1 MQSPPSVFQ
10 EANMVLRGMCSAA
23 LCAALILACSSA
35 WAADYRPDQFLGLDL
50 SKVAL
55 SPKLLGP
62 PTTFEKVPIEA
73 KSEASGV
80 LDPKDARKVAV
91 ERVKAAPA
99 RVAKRRV
106 AKRRPPRHHKVAHAR
121 HEKPRRLARG
131 RLVHRRHAN
140 PLNAEAMAPPILK
153 WPCNP
158 GYGGICTWRR

>member
-1 MQSPPSVFQ
+1 
-10 EANMVLRGMCSAA
+10 MVLRGICSVA
-23 LCAALILACSSA
+23 LGAALILACSSA
-35 WAADYRPDQFLGLDL
+35 RAADYRPDQLLGLDL

-62 PTTFEKVPIEA
+62 PTTFVKVPIEA

-99 RVAKRRV
+99 RVVR
-106 AKRRPPRHHKVAHAR
+106 RRPPRHQRMRVAHAGHERPR
-121 HEKPRRLARG
+121 HLARVRVAHG
-131 RLVHRRHAN
+131 HHRN
-140 PLNAEAMAPPILK
+140 PLNAEARAPGIQT

>member
-1 MQSPPSVFQ
+1 
-10 EANMVLRGMCSAA
+10 MVLRGICSAA
-23 LCAALILACSSA
+23 LGAALMLACGTA

-62 PTTFEKVPIEA
+62 PTTFAKVPIEA
-73 KSEASGV
+73 KSEHSGV
-80 LDPKDARKVAV
+80 LDPKAARKVAV

-99 RVAKRRV
+99 RVAQ
-106 AKRRPPRHHKVAHAR
+106 RRPPRRHRMRLAHAR
-121 HEKPRRLARG
+121 PEKQRRPARVRLA
-131 RLVHRRHAN
+131 HRRYGN
-140 PLNAEAMAPPILK
+140 PLNAEAMGPSIRK

>member
-1 MQSPPSVFQ
+1 MI
-10 EANMVLRGMCSAA
+10 LRGVCSAA
-23 LCAALILACSSA
+23 LCTALILACGSA

-62 PTTFEKVPIEA
+62 PTTFAKVPIEA
-73 KSEASGV
+73 KSEPSGV

-91 ERVKAAPA
+91 ESVKAAPA
-99 RVAKRRV
+99 HVAGRRRLRHHRMRLAHVRGERPRHLARVRVAH
-106 AKRRPPRHHKVAHAR
+106 RHHR
-121 HEKPRRLARG
+121 
-131 RLVHRRHAN
+131 N
-140 PLNAEAMAPPILK
+140 PLNAEARAPGIQT